1 MRPALARDIGRW
13 SLAALV
19 LNGVIGSSVF
29 GLPSV
34 IAGRL
39 GPASPYAWLVAA
51 AGIAVVIA
59 CFAEVAS
66 RFEEAGGPYLYA
78 HAAFGKLAGIQMAWF
93 AYLTRL
99 TASATNANLFV
110 IYLGEF
116 WPGAREPVANRL
128 VLAAVILPLALLNY
142 RGVRHGSRLSNWM
155 IVLKLVPLTAF
166 VLAGL
171 ALALPD
177 PAVPAAV
184 ARPELRDWL
193 DVILLLVFAYGGFE
207 AALVP
212 LGEAR
217 QPRRDAPFALFLN
230 LGVCAALYFLVQLVV
245 NSALPDPAASDRPL
259 AAAAGAMLGPA
270 GATLLAM
277 AALISVYGYLAG
289 AMVNVPRLTYAMAE
303 RGDLPG
309 ILGRVHARFRT
320 PYVSVALFAAL
331 VLLLASLSGFL
342 QNLSLSAVS
351 RLLTYG
357 MVCAALPV
365 FRARDRRRDTPSVRP
380 AQLVLPWG
388 LVWVGLGIGFS
399 LLMATRMAQKEFVVL
414 LVTVLLGLMNWLWS
428 RQRVPNAPGDPG
440 EPPGT

>member
-1 MRPALARDIGRW
+1 MKPALVRDIGRW

-34 IAGRL
+34 ITGRL
-39 GPASPYAWLVAA
+39 GSASPYAWLVAA
-51 AGIAVVIA
+51 LGIAVIIA

-78 HAAFGKLAGIQMAWF
+78 HAAFGRLAGIQMAWF

-116 WPGAREPVANRL
+116 WPGAREPLANRL

-142 RGVRHGSRLSNWM
+142 RGVRQGSRLSNWM

-177 PAVPAAV
+177 PAVPALV
-184 ARPELRDWL
+184 ATPSLRDWL

-212 LGEAR
+212 LAEAR

-230 LGVCAALYFLVQLVV
+230 LGVCAVLYFLVQVVV
-245 NSALPDPAASDRPL
+245 NSALPDPAATDRPL
-259 AAAAGAMLGPA
+259 AAAAGALIGPA
-270 GATLLAM
+270 GATFMAL
-277 AALISVYGYLAG
+277 AALVSVYGYLAG

-320 PYVSVALFAAL
+320 PYVSVLVFAGL
-331 VLLLASLSGFL
+331 VFLLASLSGFL
-342 QNLSLSAVS
+342 QNLTLSAVS

-357 MVCAALPV
+357 LVCAALPV
-365 FRARDRRRDTPSVRP
+365 FRARDRHSAPPSVRP
-380 AQLVLPWG
+380 AGLVLPWG
-388 LVWVGLGIGFS
+388 AVWAGLGVGFS
-399 LLMATRMAQKEFVVL
+399 LLMATRMTQKESVVL
-414 LVTVLLGLMNWLWS
+414 AVTLVLGLMNWVWS
-428 RQRVPNAPGDPG
+428 RRQAPRASEDPGGDPKA
-440 EPPGT
+440 